1 MLSLRLGRCCLESNV
16 VVLTVRI
23 SDYLPLHI
31 LLDTAPGW
39 LQLRNGRI
47 NYCIPYEQLNVET
60 TALSLL

>member
-1 MLSLRLGRCCLESNV
+1 M